1 MRTYN
6 RSMSKEIKESIKEG
20 NMEKLETWNEK
31 SCGVYLVATVSV
43 IEMNGKIY
51 YRAYLYT
58 SFESFEPK
66 EDYHFVA
73 EKDYT
78 TRRSASRA
86 CQNFAGGAI

>member
-6 RSMSKEIKESIKEG
+6 RSMSKAIKESIRKGEI
-20 NMEKLETWNEK
+20 EELETWNEK
-31 SCGVYLVATVSV
+31 SCGQYITAVVSA
-43 IEMNGKIY
+43 IEINGKIY
-51 YRAYLYT
+51 YRTHIYW

-66 EDYHFVA
+66 EDYHFIE

-86 CQNFAGGAI
+86 CQNIAGGAI

>member
-1 MRTYN
+1 MRVYN
-6 RSMSKEIKESIKEG
+6 RSMSKSIKESIKDG

-31 SCGVYLVATVSV
+31 SCGQYLIATVST
-43 IEMNGKIY
+43 IKIDGKIY
-51 YRAYLYT
+51 YRTHLYW

-66 EDYHFVA
+66 EDYHFIE

-86 CQNFAGGAI
+86 CEKFAGGAI